1 MPDPCQ
7 ALLHI
12 GNMPARLVNI
22 QSLFAM
28 TDPELRRIDSRTVY
42 KNRWMTIREDR
53 VRRRNG
59 ADGLYGVVD
68 KPDFSLIVPFDGEKF
83 HLVQQF
89 RYPVGGRY
97 WEFPQGSKELQPDS
111 TPEQVAIEEL
121 AEETG
126 LVAGR
131 MVKLGKLFQAYGYAN
146 QSVHVYLATDLT
158 AGEPSPEA
166 EEEGLITQCFTR
178 DQCDSMMMDGRMADL
193 ASVAALHLLER
204 HLRQKA

>member
-1 MPDPCQ
+1 
-7 ALLHI
+7 
-12 GNMPARLVNI
+12 
-22 QSLFAM
+22 M

>member
-1 MPDPCQ
+1 
-7 ALLHI
+7 
-12 GNMPARLVNI
+12 
-22 QSLFAM
+22 M

-97 WEFPQGSKELQPDS
+97 WEFPQGSKELLPDT